1 MCKFGWIGRFCDM
14 DINECNNIESLCK
27 IIYEECIN
35 FEGFFRCDC
44 KGGYEWILIGSCKG

>member
-1 MCKFGWIGRFCDM
+1 MCKFGWIGIFCDM

-44 KGGYEWILIGSCKG
+44 EGGYEWILIGSCKG